1 VYLRFQGYPPYPNL
15 TEADIRDSFYASGEI
30 VSVRP
35 QPDKGQAFV
44 EYTQPAAAE
53 LAIASMNRK
62 ELLGRIMYTSWAR
75 APDTAPPRFG
85 DPQDQPKESSAVP
98 TVVRPVAPP
107 GLLGQAVAQGVI
119 HCCQASS

>member
-1 VYLRFQGYPPYPNL
+1 VYLRFQGDPPYPSL
-15 TEADIRDSFYASGEI
+15 TEADIRDSFYAYGEI

-75 APDTAPPRFG
+75 APKRGDTVPPRFAIVRT
-85 DPQDQPKESSAVP
+85 PTAAEESRQQQRYCRF
-98 TVVRPVAPP
+98 T
-107 GLLGQAVAQGVI
+107 
-119 HCCQASS
+119 